1 MNKMDSRQRGRD
13 IEDILTP
20 KHLPECDISFGSSK
34 KKRNSILVIFV
45 RITTIAASLAAAIF
59 IVSKVSLIQQTHAAI
74 SPMEIMSR
82 GLEKLANQKSMRIEF
97 KTCDKIKIG
106 LPVKNDNEPATCKL
120 YFLKKDSVIYMREEW
135 NDEYNSVAIYD
146 KDSLRLW
153 QNGKLQRTLEIPFHP
168 ARYEFLF
175 DWFTNIFSKFSGI
188 VDEHK
193 SGYSNASVEDFKSV
207 QIAKDGKTIT
217 IETQPQ
223 KSQFYILVFSTER
236 NELIN
241 IKLVK
246 EDKDSSV
253 IETLS
258 EYSNIIYDYP
268 TTLEEMMKA
277 PYIR

>member
-1 MNKMDSRQRGRD
+1 MDSRQRGRD

-20 KHLPECDISFGSSK
+20 KHLPECNVYFGDNK
-34 KKRNSILVIFV
+34 KKKNGILAKLV
-45 RITTIAASLAAAIF
+45 RITAIAASLAAVTF
-59 IVSKVSLIQQTHAAI
+59 IISKVDFISPTHAAI
-74 SPMEIMSR
+74 SPMEIMIR
-82 GLEKLANQKSMRIEF
+82 GLEKLVNQKSMRIEF

-153 QNGKLQRTLEIPFHP
+153 QNGELQRTLEIPFHP
-168 ARYEFLF
+168 ARYEILF
-175 DWFTNIFSKFSGI
+175 DWFTNILSKFSGI

-193 SGYSNASVEDFKSV
+193 SASSNASVEDFKSV
-207 QIAKDGKTIT
+207 QISKDGKTIT

-223 KSQFYILVFSTER
+223 NSQFYILVFSTER

-258 EYSNIIYDYP
+258 EYSNIVYDYP

-277 PYIR
+277 PCLR

>member
-1 MNKMDSRQRGRD
+1 
-13 IEDILTP
+13 
-20 KHLPECDISFGSSK
+20 
-34 KKRNSILVIFV
+34 
-45 RITTIAASLAAAIF
+45 
-59 IVSKVSLIQQTHAAI
+59 
-74 SPMEIMSR
+74 MEIMIR
-82 GLEKLANQKSMRIEF
+82 GLEKLVNQKSMRIEF

-175 DWFTNIFSKFSGI
+175 DWFTNILSKFSGI

-258 EYSNIIYDYP
+258 EYSNIVYDYP

-277 PYIR
+277 PCLR

>member
-1 MNKMDSRQRGRD
+1 MDSRQRGRD

-20 KHLPECDISFGSSK
+20 KHLPECNVYFGDNK
-34 KKRNSILVIFV
+34 KKKNGIWAKLV
-45 RITTIAASLAAAIF
+45 RITAIAASLAAVTF
-59 IVSKVSLIQQTHAAI
+59 IISKVDFISPTHAAI
-74 SPMEIMSR
+74 SPMEIMIR
-82 GLEKLANQKSMRIEF
+82 GLEKLVNQKSMRIEF

-153 QNGKLQRTLEIPFHP
+153 QNGKLQKTLEIPFHP
-168 ARYEFLF
+168 ARYEILF
-175 DWFTNIFSKFSGI
+175 DWFANIFSKFSGI

-193 SGYSNASVEDFKSV
+193 SGSSNASVEDFKSV
-207 QIAKDGKTIT
+207 QISKDGKTIT

-223 KSQFYILVFSTER
+223 NSQFYILVFSTER

-253 IETLS
+253 IEILS
-258 EYSNIIYDYP
+258 EYSNIVYDYP

-277 PYIR
+277 PCLR

>member
-1 MNKMDSRQRGRD
+1 MDSRQRGRD

-20 KHLPECDISFGSSK
+20 KHLPECDMSFGSSK

-74 SPMEIMSR
+74 SPIEIMSR
-82 GLEKLANQKSMRIEF
+82 GLEKLANQKSMRVEF

-106 LPVKNDNEPATCKL
+106 LPVKNDSEPATCKL
-120 YFLKKDSVIYMREEW
+120 SFLKKDSVIYMREEW
-135 NDEYNSVAIYD
+135 DDEYNSVAIYD

-175 DWFTNIFSKFSGI
+175 DWFTNILSKFSGI

-193 SGYSNASVEDFKSV
+193 NGYSNASVEDFKSV

-236 NELIN
+236 DELMS
-241 IKLVK
+241 IKLVE
-246 EDKDSSV
+246 EDKESSV
-253 IETLS
+253 RKTLS

>member
-20 KHLPECDISFGSSK
+20 KHLPECDMSFGSSK
-34 KKRNSILVIFV
+34 KKRNSILAIFV

-74 SPMEIMSR
+74 SPIEIMSR

-175 DWFTNIFSKFSGI
+175 DWFTNILSKFSGI

-246 EDKDSSV
+246 EDKESSV

-258 EYSNIIYDYP
+258 EYSNIVYDYP

>member
-20 KHLPECDISFGSSK
+20 KHLPECNMSFGSSK

-45 RITTIAASLAAAIF
+45 RVTTIAASLAAAIF
-59 IVSKVSLIQQTHAAI
+59 IVSRVSLIQQTHAAI
-74 SPMEIMSR
+74 SPMEVMSR
-82 GLEKLANQKSMRIEF
+82 GLEKLTNQKSMRVEF

-106 LPVKNDNEPATCKL
+106 LPVKNDSEPATCKL
-120 YFLKKDSVIYMREEW
+120 SFLKKDSVIYMREEW

-175 DWFTNIFSKFSGI
+175 DWFTNILSKFSGI

-236 NELIN
+236 DELMS
-241 IKLVK
+241 IKLVE
-246 EDKDSSV
+246 EDKESSV
-253 IETLS
+253 RKTLS
-258 EYSNIIYDYP
+258 EYSNIVYDYP

>member
-20 KHLPECDISFGSSK
+20 KHLPECDMSFGSSK

-97 KTCDKIKIG
+97 KTRDKIKIG

-175 DWFTNIFSKFSGI
+175 DWFTNILSKFSGI

-258 EYSNIIYDYP
+258 EYSNIVYDYP

-277 PYIR
+277 PCLR

>member
-1 MNKMDSRQRGRD
+1 MFEISRKVD
-13 IEDILTP
+13 F
-20 KHLPECDISFGSSK
+20 ISP
-34 KKRNSILVIFV
+34 
-45 RITTIAASLAAAIF
+45 
-59 IVSKVSLIQQTHAAI
+59 THAAI

-135 NDEYNSVAIYD
+135 DDEYNSVAIYD

-175 DWFTNIFSKFSGI
+175 DWFANILSKFSGI

-193 SGYSNASVEDFKSV
+193 SSSSNASVEDFKSV
-207 QIAKDGKTIT
+207 QISKDGKTIT
-217 IETQPQ
+217 IETRPQ
-223 KSQFYILVFSTER
+223 NSQFYILVFSTER

-258 EYSNIIYDYP
+258 EYSNIVYDYP
-268 TTLEEMMKA
+268 TTLEEMMKV
-277 PYIR
+277 PCLR

>member
-1 MNKMDSRQRGRD
+1 MDSRQRGRD

-20 KHLPECDISFGSSK
+20 KHLPECDMSFGSSK

-74 SPMEIMSR
+74 SPIEIMSR

-175 DWFTNIFSKFSGI
+175 DWFTNILSKFSGI

-193 SGYSNASVEDFKSV
+193 SGYSNVSVEDFKSV

-258 EYSNIIYDYP
+258 EYSNIVYDYP

-277 PYIR
+277 PCLR

>member
-59 IVSKVSLIQQTHAAI
+59 IVSQVSLIQQTHAAI
-74 SPMEIMSR
+74 SPIEIMSR
-82 GLEKLANQKSMRIEF
+82 GLEKLANQKSMRVEF

-175 DWFTNIFSKFSGI
+175 DWFTNILSKFSGI

-193 SGYSNASVEDFKSV
+193 SGYSNASVEDFRSV
-207 QIAKDGKTIT
+207 QLSKDGKTIT
-217 IETQPQ
+217 IETRPQ
-223 KSQFYILVFSTER
+223 NSQFYILVFSTER

-258 EYSNIIYDYP
+258 EYSNIVYDYP

-277 PYIR
+277 PCLR

>member
-1 MNKMDSRQRGRD
+1 MDSRQRGRD

-20 KHLPECDISFGSSK
+20 KHLPECNVYFGDNK
-34 KKRNSILVIFV
+34 KKKNGILAKLV
-45 RITTIAASLAAAIF
+45 RITAIAASLAAVTF
-59 IVSKVSLIQQTHAAI
+59 IISKVDFISPTHAAI
-74 SPMEIMSR
+74 SPMEIMIR
-82 GLEKLANQKSMRIEF
+82 GLEKLVNQKSMRIEF

-153 QNGKLQRTLEIPFHP
+153 QNGELQRTLEIPFHP
-168 ARYEFLF
+168 ARYEILF
-175 DWFTNIFSKFSGI
+175 DWFANIFSKFSGI

-193 SGYSNASVEDFKSV
+193 SGSYNASAEDFKSV
-207 QIAKDGKTIT
+207 QISKDGKTIT

-223 KSQFYILVFSTER
+223 NSQFYILVFSTER

-258 EYSNIIYDYP
+258 EYSNIVYDYP

-277 PYIR
+277 PCLR

>member
-1 MNKMDSRQRGRD
+1 MA
-13 IEDILTP
+13 
-20 KHLPECDISFGSSK
+20 ECNVYFGDNK
-34 KKRNSILVIFV
+34 KKKNGVLAKFV
-45 RITTIAASLAAAIF
+45 RITTIAASLAAVTF
-59 IVSKVSLIQQTHAAI
+59 IISKVDFISPTHAAI
-74 SPMEIMSR
+74 SPMEIMSH

-175 DWFTNIFSKFSGI
+175 DWFTNILSKFSGI

-241 IKLVK
+241 IKLVYTDRHHTRISAK
-246 EDKDSSV
+246 
-253 IETLS
+253 
-258 EYSNIIYDYP
+258 
-268 TTLEEMMKA
+268 
-277 PYIR
+277 

>member
-1 MNKMDSRQRGRD
+1 MDSRQRGRD

-20 KHLPECDISFGSSK
+20 KHLPECNVYFGDNK
-34 KKRNSILVIFV
+34 KKKNGILAKLV
-45 RITTIAASLAAAIF
+45 RITAIAASLAAVTF
-59 IVSKVSLIQQTHAAI
+59 IISKVDFISPTHAAI
-74 SPMEIMSR
+74 SPMEIMIR
-82 GLEKLANQKSMRIEF
+82 GLEKLVNQKSMRIEF

-153 QNGKLQRTLEIPFHP
+153 QNGELQRTLEIPFHP
-168 ARYEFLF
+168 ARYEILF
-175 DWFTNIFSKFSGI
+175 DWFANILSKFSSI

-193 SGYSNASVEDFKSV
+193 SASSNASVEDFKSV
-207 QIAKDGKTIT
+207 QISKDGKTIT

-223 KSQFYILVFSTER
+223 NSQFYILVFSTER

-258 EYSNIIYDYP
+258 EYSNIVYDYP

-277 PYIR
+277 PCLR

>member
-1 MNKMDSRQRGRD
+1 MDSRQRGRD

-20 KHLPECDISFGSSK
+20 KHLPECNVYFGDNK
-34 KKRNSILVIFV
+34 KKKNGILAKLV
-45 RITTIAASLAAAIF
+45 RITAIAASLVAVTF
-59 IVSKVSLIQQTHAAI
+59 IISKVDFISPTHAAI
-74 SPMEIMSR
+74 SPMEIMIR
-82 GLEKLANQKSMRIEF
+82 GLEKLVNQKSMRIEF

-153 QNGKLQRTLEIPFHP
+153 QNGELQRTLEIPFHP
-168 ARYEFLF
+168 ARYEILF
-175 DWFTNIFSKFSGI
+175 DWFANILSKFSGI

-193 SGYSNASVEDFKSV
+193 SASSNASVEDFKSV
-207 QIAKDGKTIT
+207 QISKDGKTIT

-223 KSQFYILVFSTER
+223 NSQFYILVFSTER

-258 EYSNIIYDYP
+258 EYSNIVYDYP

-277 PYIR
+277 PCLR

>member
-20 KHLPECDISFGSSK
+20 KHLPECDMSFGSSK

-74 SPMEIMSR
+74 SPIEIMSR

-175 DWFTNIFSKFSGI
+175 DWFTNILSKFSGI

-217 IETQPQ
+217 IETQPK

-258 EYSNIIYDYP
+258 EYSNIVYDYP

-277 PYIR
+277 PCLR

>member
-1 MNKMDSRQRGRD
+1 
-13 IEDILTP
+13 
-20 KHLPECDISFGSSK
+20 
-34 KKRNSILVIFV
+34 
-45 RITTIAASLAAAIF
+45 
-59 IVSKVSLIQQTHAAI
+59 
-74 SPMEIMSR
+74 
-82 GLEKLANQKSMRIEF
+82 
-97 KTCDKIKIG
+97 
-106 LPVKNDNEPATCKL
+106 
-120 YFLKKDSVIYMREEW
+120 MREEW

-175 DWFTNIFSKFSGI
+175 DWFTNILSKFSGI

-193 SGYSNASVEDFKSV
+193 SRYSNASAEDFKSV
-207 QIAKDGKTIT
+207 QISKDGKTIT

-223 KSQFYILVFSTER
+223 NSQFYILVFSTER

-246 EDKDSSV
+246 EGKDSSV
-253 IETLS
+253 IEILS
-258 EYSNIIYDYP
+258 EYSNIVYDYP

>member
-20 KHLPECDISFGSSK
+20 KHLPECNVYFGDNK
-34 KKRNSILVIFV
+34 KKKNGVLAKFV

-74 SPMEIMSR
+74 SPIEIMSR

-175 DWFTNIFSKFSGI
+175 DWFTNILSKFSGI

-236 NELIN
+236 DELMS
-241 IKLVK
+241 IKLVE
-246 EDKDSSV
+246 EDKESSV
-253 IETLS
+253 RKTLS
-258 EYSNIIYDYP
+258 EYSNIVYDYP

>member
-1 MNKMDSRQRGRD
+1 MDSRQRGRD

-20 KHLPECDISFGSSK
+20 KHLPECNVYFGDNK
-34 KKRNSILVIFV
+34 KKKNGVLAKFV
-45 RITTIAASLAAAIF
+45 RITTIAASLAAVTF
-59 IVSKVSLIQQTHAAI
+59 IISKVDFISPTHAAI

-153 QNGKLQRTLEIPFHP
+153 QNGKLQKTLGIPFHP

-175 DWFTNIFSKFSGI
+175 DWFSNILNKFENI
-188 VDEHK
+188 VDEQK
-193 SGYSNASVEDFKSV
+193 NDASNSPVENFRSV
-207 QIAKDGKTIT
+207 QLSKDGKTIT
-217 IETQPQ
+217 IETQPGN
-223 KSQFYILVFSTER
+223 SQFYILVFSTER
-236 NELIN
+236 DELMS
-241 IKLVK
+241 IKLVE
-246 EDKDSSV
+246 EDKESSV
-253 IETLS
+253 RKTLS
-258 EYSNIIYDYP
+258 EYSNIVYDYP

>member
-1 MNKMDSRQRGRD
+1 MDSRQRGRD

-20 KHLPECDISFGSSK
+20 KHLPECNVYFGDNK
-34 KKRNSILVIFV
+34 KKKNGILAKLV
-45 RITTIAASLAAAIF
+45 RITAIAASLAAVTF
-59 IVSKVSLIQQTHAAI
+59 IISKVDFISPTHAAI
-74 SPMEIMSR
+74 SPMEIMIR
-82 GLEKLANQKSMRIEF
+82 GLEKLVNQKSMRIEF

-153 QNGKLQRTLEIPFHP
+153 QNGELQRTLEIPFHP
-168 ARYEFLF
+168 ARYEILF
-175 DWFTNIFSKFSGI
+175 DWFANILSKFSSI

-193 SGYSNASVEDFKSV
+193 SASSNASVEDFKSV
-207 QIAKDGKTIT
+207 QISKDGKTIT
-217 IETQPQ
+217 IETRPQ
-223 KSQFYILVFSTER
+223 NSQFYILVFSTER

-258 EYSNIIYDYP
+258 EYSNIVYDYP

-277 PYIR
+277 PCLR

>member
-20 KHLPECDISFGSSK
+20 KHLPECDMSFGSSK

-74 SPMEIMSR
+74 SPIEIMSR
-82 GLEKLANQKSMRIEF
+82 GLEKLANQKSMRVEF

-106 LPVKNDNEPATCKL
+106 LPVKNDSEPATCKL
-120 YFLKKDSVIYMREEW
+120 SFLKKDSVIYMREEW
-135 NDEYNSVAIYD
+135 DDEYNSVAIYD

-153 QNGKLQRTLEIPFHP
+153 QNGKLQRTLGIPFHP

-175 DWFTNIFSKFSGI
+175 DWFSNILNKFENI
-188 VDEHK
+188 VDEQK
-193 SGYSNASVEDFKSV
+193 NDASNSPVENFRSV
-207 QIAKDGKTIT
+207 QLSKDGKTIT
-217 IETQPQ
+217 IETQPGN
-223 KSQFYILVFSTER
+223 SQFYILVFSTER
-236 NELIN
+236 DELMS
-241 IKLVK
+241 IKLVE
-246 EDKDSSV
+246 EDKESSV
-253 IETLS
+253 RKTLS